1 MKKGVL
7 KIFGNFKGKHLCWNL
22 FLIKLQVTTASRKI
36 NICLI
41 IKVLL
46 LCRIKLSNSN
56 VDKKKKACA
65 KIGRQKS
72 SVTRIVEDRRYFN
85 ISTMWI

>member
-56 VDKKKKACA
+56 VDKKKKACE

-72 SVTRIVEDRRYFN
+72 SATRIVEDRRLF
-85 ISTMWI
+85 